1 MTTTDAE
8 TALARVHAALN
19 RAEELLRDENT
30 TPETLQVT
38 TPERVIAYVRA
49 AAAGS

>member
-8 TALARVHAALN
+8 AALARVHAALT
-19 RAEELLRDENT
+19 RAEQLLSDETT

-38 TPERVIAYVRA
+38 TPERVIAYVRK
-49 AAAGS
+49 AAAGG